1 MLPKVNRLKK
11 KKEFEKVFKKGRF
24 LKEDFLILKAIPN
37 NLKNSRFGF
46 IISSKVSKKAVV
58 RNKIKRWLRNI
69 VLFKLKE
76 DNQMKEMMD
85 VVIIVKPGILI
96 KNFQEV
102 EVVINKIFQKLKN
115 AKY

>member
-69 VLFKLKE
+69 ILFKLKE